1 MANVSFNN
9 STTGVNTDRV
19 AASSKAFVKKNV
31 DNNPA
36 PDSQTFLPA
45 PRRAVPNGEN
55 APFVDVDGKRYY
67 LNVPR
72 GTYLNILV

>member
-9 STTGVNTDRV
+9 SPTGVNTDRV

-31 DNNPA
+31 ENDSSGFQSPA
-36 PDSQTFLPA
+36 QITHRPLPDDK
-45 PRRAVPNGEN
+45 N
-55 APFVDVDGKRYY
+55 APFVEVDGKRYY